1 MNKKFFALPLLAVVL
16 TAVIFTGCGKSTGSN
31 ANTVNGSGS
40 KPIIKVGSKN
50 FTESLVLGE
59 LYADALEHAGYK
71 VDRKLNLGD
80 AVVHTSLVN
89 GDIDLYPEYTGTGL
103 LSILKEA
110 PIYDSKAVYD
120 EVSAKY
126 KDKFKLIWLDPSA
139 ANDSQGLVIT
149 KKASDQY
156 NIHTIS
162 DLQKNAS
169 KIRFAS
175 QGEFDKRSDGLPAL
189 IKAYGPFNFKDEKL
203 YDNGLKYDVLKNDKA
218 DLAVAYTTEGQ
229 LSDSQFV
236 VLEDDKHVWP
246 PYNVAPVVRQDILD
260 KNPDIKDILNK
271 VTAKLDNKT
280 LIKLNA
286 EVDIDKKEYKTVA
299 KEFYNQEFGK

>member
-1 MNKKFFALPLLAVVL
+1 MNKKLFALPILAAVI
-16 TAVIFTGCGKSTGSN
+16 TAGIFTGCANSNTLSKSS
-31 ANTVNGSGS
+31 SS
-40 KPIIKVGSKN
+40 KPTIKVGSKN

-71 VDRKLNLGD
+71 VERKLNLGD
-80 AVVHTSLVN
+80 AIVHTSLVN
-89 GDIDLYPEYTGTGL
+89 GEIDLYPEYTGTGL

-110 PIYDSKAVYD
+110 PKYDPKEVYD
-120 EVSAKY
+120 EVAAKY
-126 KDKFKLIWLDPSA
+126 KNKFNLVWLNPSA
-139 ANDSQGLVIT
+139 ANDSEGLVIT
-149 KKASDQY
+149 KKASDEY
-156 NIHTIS
+156 NIRTIS

-175 QGEFDKRSDGLPAL
+175 QGEFDKRADGLPAL
-189 IKAYGPFNFKDEKL
+189 IKAYGSFNFKDEKI
-203 YDNGLKYDVLKNDKA
+203 YDNGIKYDVLHNDKA

-229 LSDSQFV
+229 LSKDEFV

-260 KNPDIKDILNK
+260 KNPEIKDILNK

-286 EVDIDKKEYKTVA
+286 EVDINKKEYKAVA
-299 KEFYNQEFGK
+299 KEFYDNEFGK

>member
-1 MNKKFFALPLLAVVL
+1 MKKKLFILPLLAAML
-16 TAVIFTGCGKSTGSN
+16 TAVVFTGCGKSTGSTT
-31 ANTVNGSGS
+31 NTANGSSS
-40 KPIIKVGSKN
+40 KPTIKVGSKD
-50 FTESLVLGE
+50 FTESLILGE
-59 LYADALEHAGYK
+59 LYSEALEHAGYK

-103 LSILKEA
+103 LSILKEK

-126 KDKFKLIWLDPSA
+126 KEKFKLIWLNPSE

-169 KIRFAS
+169 KLRYAS
-175 QGEFDKRSDGLPAL
+175 QGEFDKRADGLPAL
-189 IKAYGPFNFKDEKL
+189 TKAYGQFNFKDEKIYNTGIL
-203 YDNGLKYDVLKNDKA
+203 YDILHSDKA
-218 DLAVAYTTEGQ
+218 DVAVAATTDGQ
-229 LSDSQFV
+229 LSKDEFV
-236 VLEDDKHVWP
+236 LLQDDKHVWP
-246 PYNVAPVVRQDILD
+246 PYNLAPVVRQDILT

>member
-1 MNKKFFALPLLAVVL
+1 MNKKNFALPLLAAVL
-16 TAVIFTGCGKSTGSN
+16 AAVIFTGCGKSIGSN
-31 ANTVNGSGS
+31 TNTANSSGS
-40 KPIIKVGSKN
+40 KPTIKVGSKN

-110 PIYDSKAVYD
+110 PKYDSKEVYD

-246 PYNVAPVVRQDILD
+246 PYNVAPVVRQDILT

-299 KEFYNQEFGK
+299 KEFYDQEFGK

>member
-1 MNKKFFALPLLAVVL
+1 MNKKFFAVPLLVAVL
-16 TAVIFTGCGKSTGSN
+16 TAVIFTGCGKSTGN
-31 ANTVNGSGS
+31 NTNTANGSGS
-40 KPIIKVGSKN
+40 KPTIKVGSKN
-50 FTESLVLGE
+50 FTESLILGE

-110 PIYDSKAVYD
+110 PKYDSKEVYD

-299 KEFYNQEFGK
+299 NEFYNQEFGK

>member
-31 ANTVNGSGS
+31 ANTANSSGS
-40 KPIIKVGSKN
+40 KPTIKVGSKN

-110 PIYDSKAVYD
+110 PMYDSKAVYD